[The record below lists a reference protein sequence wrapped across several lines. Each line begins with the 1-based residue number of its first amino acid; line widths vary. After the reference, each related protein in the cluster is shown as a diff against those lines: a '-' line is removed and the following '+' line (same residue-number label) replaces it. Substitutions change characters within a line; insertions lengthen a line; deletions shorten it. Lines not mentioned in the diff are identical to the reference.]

1 MKFKLRALAAASA
14 LAISSQVLAAGG
26 AGGIEGVIHA
36 PIIKADAAKPSG
48 DMSHGADNFYKSASL
63 NGYTVEFKNIY
74 GLKVVG
80 NLFMPKS
87 LDADSGARLPAIV
100 VGHPMGAVKEQ
111 SGTLYAQKMAEKGYV
126 TLAIDLNF
134 WGESGGEKRN
144 AVAPELYAED
154 FSAAVDY
161 LGTRNFVDRDRIGL
175 IGICGSG
182 SFGLAAAKI
191 DSRIKAVA
199 TVSMYNMGNANRHG
213 LKHSITLEQRKE
225 LIRQASDAR
234 YAEFL
239 GGESVLIGGTTNKL
253 EKDTDPI
260 QREFYDFYRTR
271 RGFLA
276 PAGMPGDNTT
286 HPTLTTNVKF
296 MNFYPF
302 EDLDEISPRPVLFI
316 TGENAHSREFS
327 EDAYA
332 RASEPKKLV
341 VVKGAGHVDLY
352 DRTDLIPFD
361 ELGSFFQRNLKD
373 HVVK

>member
-1 MKFKLRALAAASA
+1 MKFKLKALAAASA
-14 LAISSQVLAAGG
+14 LVLSSQIFAAGG
-26 AGGIEGVIHA
+26 TGGIEGIIHA
-36 PIIKADAAKPSG
+36 PIIKADATKPAG
-48 DMSHGADNFYKSASL
+48 DMSRGADNFYKSTSL
-63 NGYTVEFKNIY
+63 NGYTVEFRNIY

-80 NLFMPKS
+80 NLFIPKS
-87 LDADSGARLPAIV
+87 LDVDSGARLPAIV

-213 LKHSITLEQRKE
+213 LKHSITLKQRKE

-260 QREFYDFYRTR
+260 QREFYDFYRTK
-271 RGFLA
+271 RGFFA

-327 EDAYA
+327 
-332 RASEPKKLV
+332 
-341 VVKGAGHVDLY
+341 
-352 DRTDLIPFD
+352 
-361 ELGSFFQRNLKD
+361 
-373 HVVK
+373 